1 MKTEFNY
8 NDGGRSKYFKGSGG
22 DCVTR
27 AICIAS
33 ELDYIE
39 IYNRLA
45 EGNASQR
52 KGKYESKKAGKR
64 TALRGIN
71 TTRQWFKDFMKELG
85 FVWVPT
91 MLIGQGCKVH
101 LCSDELPAGR
111 LVVAVSNHYT
121 SVIDGI
127 INDTFNPQREVHCTR
142 PNDNGPLKTGEWLHP
157 DGDVICSIQR
167 RCVYGYWI
175 LK

>member
-1 MKTEFNY
+1 MSTGFIY
-8 NDGGRSKYFKGSGG
+8 NDGGRSKYFKGTGG

-27 AICIAS
+27 AVCIAS
-33 ELDYIE
+33 GLDYLE

-45 EGNASQR
+45 QGNSTQR
-52 KGKYESKKAGKR
+52 KGKREDTKSGRK

-71 TTRQWFKDFMKELG
+71 TNRQWFKDFMMSLG

-101 LCSDELPAGR
+101 LCSEELPSGR
-111 LVVAVSNHYT
+111 LIIAVSKHYT
-121 SVIDGI
+121 AMIDGV
-127 INDTFNPQREVHCTR
+127 INDTFDPRREVHCVR
-142 PNDNGPLKTGEWLHP
+142 PNDGILKDGEWLHP
-157 DGDVICSIQR
+157 DGDVICKIER

-175 LK
+175 KK